1 MHSNRSLQREQILL
15 RKVKPG
21 PKPKAITKTLTLIR
35 KMEKELKG

>member
-1 MHSNRSLQREQILL
+1 MASNKSLQREQILL

-21 PKPKAITKTLTLIR
+21 PKPRAITKTAVR